1 MKVSRCRNERQVRSD
16 WRKAGRSGK
25 KGCQESLKRTF
36 FQAKT
41 FSAET
46 EEHVR
51 GQPAADA
58 LRGDQP
64 AAEEAGGGGRG
75 LEIPAQENAL
85 GFEDVGGNGPQDGEQ
100 GRGLAAV
107 QAGFGSG
114 HLQGSAQQRQVVEQR
129 NGKSET
135 KLKSSLN

>member
-1 MKVSRCRNERQVRSD
+1 MS
-16 WRKAGRSGK
+16 
-25 KGCQESLKRTF
+25 F
-36 FQAKT
+36 FQTKT
-41 FSAET
+41 FSTAT

-75 LEIPAQENAL
+75 LEIAAKENAP
-85 GFEDVGGNGPQDGEQ
+85 GFEDADGNGPQDGEQ
-100 GRGLAAV
+100 GGGLAAV
-107 QAGFGSG
+107 KAGFGSG